1 MRRAEHGLV
10 RVGVPIEARS
20 QWPSGMATLGLEV
33 RGRIPEQERAERGR
47 ALARLTDLGWGN
59 RLREIFAADDAGH
72 PVDGEVPS
80 DVGRACVGVLAE
92 WDWAARPV
100 GVVAVPSV
108 SRPRLVDS
116 LARGLAAAG
125 RLPYLGA
132 LELDGAV
139 PPGPRGGNSAYS
151 LAGVWGRFGVGPELA
166 ARLAEVEG
174 PVLLVDD
181 LVDTRWTL
189 TVAARQLRLAGA
201 PAVLPFALAMRG

>member
-1 MRRAEHGLV
+1 M
-10 RVGVPIEARS
+10 
-20 QWPSGMATLGLEV
+20 
-33 RGRIPEQERAERGR
+33 
-47 ALARLTDLGWGN
+47 
-59 RLREIFAADDAGH
+59 
-72 PVDGEVPS
+72 
-80 DVGRACVGVLAE
+80 
-92 WDWAARPV
+92 
-100 GVVAVPSV
+100 PSV